1 MDENIITTYCTIL
14 LIDDD
19 NHSKIFIS
27 EKNNFYSNDE
37 DKIINMDIINRF
49 KDIRK
54 SYYDINV
61 IDITDNHYKYDK
73 SNTKKYCT
81 LLLIDDDHSKIII
94 SEKK

>member
-37 DKIINMDIINRF
+37 DKIIYMDIINRF

-61 IDITDNHYKYDK
+61 IDITDNYYKYDK

-81 LLLIDDDHSKIII
+81 LLLINDDHSKIII

>member
-37 DKIINMDIINRF
+37 DKII
-49 KDIRK
+49 
-54 SYYDINV
+54 Y
-61 IDITDNHYKYDK
+61 IDY
-73 SNTKKYCT
+73 
-81 LLLIDDDHSKIII
+81 
-94 SEKK
+94 